1 MSAVESSNAS
11 KWKEACTS
19 EFKSLTKN
27 ETREL
32 VVLPRGQNAI
42 SSKCVYKVNQTA
54 DGLIGIAHCKR
65 FSAEVRSG
73 L

>member
-54 DGLIGIAHCKR
+54 DGLIERYKA
-65 FSAEVRSG
+65 
-73 L
+73 